1 MLDSTWLETYPAL
14 ASLDQEASE
23 LFASSAAAVSVPRGH
38 VIFSPGDPCDH
49 WFMGLKGSVRVVQN
63 TSSGREIVVC
73 RLFPGKTCIVTAIG
87 IMARD
92 PHTTRAIAD
101 TDVTAIALSAPAFRD
116 LIMRSEGFREFVFSA
131 YNTEILGLMSTIE
144 DVTCGRIDSRLATV
158 LLEHRSDDEVFYG
171 THEDLAAELG
181 TAREVVTRQL
191 KTFEQRG
198 WVRTQRGSVALSN
211 PSALRMIS
219 THSLS

>member
-14 ASLDQEASE
+14 AHLDQTAAD
-23 LFASSAAAVSVPRGH
+23 LFASSATEVSAPRGH
-38 VIFSPGDPCDH
+38 VIFNPGDPCDH
-49 WFMGLKGSVRVVQN
+49 WFMGLRGSVRVVQN

-87 IMARD
+87 IMAND
-92 PHTTRAIAD
+92 PHTTRAVAD
-101 TDVTAIALSAPAFRD
+101 TDLTAIALPAMTFRE
-116 LIMRSEGFREFVFSA
+116 LIKRSEPFREFVFTA

-144 DVTCGRIDSRLATV
+144 DVACGRIDSRLAST
-158 LLEHRSDDEVFYG
+158 LLEHQAEDGVFHG
-171 THEDLAAELG
+171 THEDLATELG

-191 KTFEQRG
+191 KAFEQRG
-198 WVRTQRGSVALSN
+198 WVQTKRGSVALAD